1 MGASMK
7 VFWFDCE
14 TSGLDPLRHGIISL
28 SYAVEIDGQ
37 EVASGELRSSC
48 EGKEIEDSALAVN
61 HFTREQIAEFPP
73 PRELYFTLLDIFSDF
88 VEKYDHHDKFMAGG
102 YNVRGFDMRFLRQ
115 LWADQGDSYFGSW
128 FHFAALDPSSLLAA
142 LAYMGVDVP
151 LADAK
156 LTDLA
161 RHFGMD
167 TTGAHDASWDL
178 KMTRFVLSKLID
190 LVRATR

>member
-1 MGASMK
+1 MY
-7 VFWFDCE
+7 
-14 TSGLDPLRHGIISL
+14 
-28 SYAVEIDGQ
+28 YA
-37 EVASGELRSSC
+37 
-48 EGKEIEDSALAVN
+48 
-61 HFTREQIAEFPP
+61 
-73 PRELYFTLLDIFSDF
+73 LLDIFCQYVD
-88 VEKYDHHDKFMAGG
+88 KYYHHDKFMAGG
-102 YNVRGFDMRFLRQ
+102 YNVREFDMAFLRQ

-128 FHFAALDPSSLLAA
+128 FHFAAVDPSSFLAA

-161 RHFGMD
+161 RYFGID

-190 LVRATR
+190 LVRLTR

>member
-1 MGASMK
+1 MK
-7 VFWFDCE
+7 VFFFDCE
-14 TSGLDPLRHGIISL
+14 TSGLDPARHGIISL

-37 EVASGELRSSC
+37 TVEDGTLRSYC
-48 EGKEIEDSALAVN
+48 KGKEIDDSALAVN
-61 HFTREQIAEFPP
+61 HFTREQVAGFPIP
-73 PRELYFTLLDIFSDF
+73 QQMYMDLSDAF
-88 VEKYDHHDKFMAGG
+88 ERYVEKYDHHDKFMAGG
-102 YNVRGFDMRFLRQ
+102 YNVREFDMRFLRQ
-115 LWADQGDSYFGSW
+115 LWKDQNDSYFGSW

-156 LTDLA
+156 LTDLVL
-161 RHFGMD
+161 HFGMD

-190 LVRATR
+190 MARLTR

>member
-1 MGASMK
+1 MK
-7 VFWFDCE
+7 IFWMDLE
-14 TSGLDPLRHGIISL
+14 TSGLDPARHGIISL

-48 EGKEIEDSALAVN
+48 EGKAIDDSALHIN
-61 HFTREQIAEFPP
+61 HFSRGQLLGFSP
-73 PRELYFTLLDIFSDF
+73 PREMYYALLDIFGQY
-88 VEKYDHHDKFMAGG
+88 VQKYDHHDKFMAGG
-102 YNVRGFDMRFLRQ
+102 YNVRGFDMAFLRQ
-115 LWADQGDSYFGSW
+115 LWKDQHDDYFGSW

-178 KMTRFVLSKLID
+178 KMTRFVLSKLIE
-190 LVRATR
+190 LVRLTR